1 MKFGDEYF
9 LRTKQGV
16 AKPKCTAQSV
26 NPTRSRLVC
35 NTGLIYF
42 IEIVHLNKKRF
53 LRGVY

>member
-1 MKFGDEYF
+1 MKSGDEYF